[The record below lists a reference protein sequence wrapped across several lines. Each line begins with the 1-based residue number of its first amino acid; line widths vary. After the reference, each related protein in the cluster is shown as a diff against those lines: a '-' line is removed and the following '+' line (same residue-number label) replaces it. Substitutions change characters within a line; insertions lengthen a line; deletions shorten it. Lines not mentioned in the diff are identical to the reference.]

1 MFKLVDIS
9 TILDILFQISDILD
23 ILDILW
29 QLVPN
34 VETSRYIRFSRY
46 FNSILYPSYI

>member
-1 MFKLVDIS
+1 MLKLVDIS
-9 TILDILFQISDILD
+9 AILDILLQISDISDILD

-34 VETSRYIRFSRY
+34 VETSTHIRYSRY
-46 FNSILYPSYI
+46 F